1 MLNVHG
7 KNANQKNF
15 NIRYIIMVGCLPCAA
30 AGPPGIAVAAV
41 GTVGYGVYKYAKPKK
56 KIKKKKVT
64 KKKSK
69 KGGSTNIS
77 DEHLD
82 KIYYFSKKY
91 TKNLIDSLRL
101 SGHRYERR
109 RDIASTLKRTIKNFL
124 VNHIEPRFNP
134 QQIERYLDLLNE
146 YCDNNTEPVTKDIVK
161 DYLQE
166 ALSVKEA
173 LSVNGGKGSK
183 KFKRNEIVRFKSK
196 TGKNMD
202 MKFARYL
209 DKNMATL
216 KFVNKNKKGTINV
229 NLDRI
234 EKMPKRIAN
243 TKLRQKTRRANL
255 VRKKRGI
262 KSKSK
267 SSTLSLPSSEKDVN
281 DLLKDLK
288 L

>member
-1 MLNVHG
+1 
-7 KNANQKNF
+7 
-15 NIRYIIMVGCLPCAA
+15 MVGCLPCAA

-69 KGGSTNIS
+69 KGG
-77 DEHLD
+77 
-82 KIYYFSKKY
+82 
-91 TKNLIDSLRL
+91 
-101 SGHRYERR
+101 
-109 RDIASTLKRTIKNFL
+109 
-124 VNHIEPRFNP
+124 
-134 QQIERYLDLLNE
+134 
-146 YCDNNTEPVTKDIVK
+146 
-161 DYLQE
+161 
-166 ALSVKEA
+166 
-173 LSVNGGKGSK
+173 GKGSK

-196 TGKNMD
+196 TGKVIN
-202 MKFARYL
+202 MKFARYS

-216 KFVNKNKKGTINV
+216 RFVNKKGTVNV

-262 KSKSK
+262 KSKS
-267 SSTLSLPSSEKDVN
+267 STLSLPSSEENVD

>member
-1 MLNVHG
+1 
-7 KNANQKNF
+7 
-15 NIRYIIMVGCLPCAA
+15 MVGCLPCAAA

-56 KIKKKKVT
+56 KIKKKKLT

-69 KGGSTNIS
+69 KGG
-77 DEHLD
+77 
-82 KIYYFSKKY
+82 
-91 TKNLIDSLRL
+91 
-101 SGHRYERR
+101 
-109 RDIASTLKRTIKNFL
+109 
-124 VNHIEPRFNP
+124 
-134 QQIERYLDLLNE
+134 
-146 YCDNNTEPVTKDIVK
+146 
-161 DYLQE
+161 
-166 ALSVKEA
+166 
-173 LSVNGGKGSK
+173 KGSKGNK

-196 TGKNMD
+196 TGKNID
-202 MKFARYL
+202 MKFARYS

-216 KFVNKNKKGTINV
+216 RFVNKNKKGTINV

-267 SSTLSLPSSEKDVN
+267 SKSSTLSLPSSEENVD
-281 DLLKDLK
+281 DLLKGLK
-288 L
+288 I

>member
-1 MLNVHG
+1 
-7 KNANQKNF
+7 
-15 NIRYIIMVGCLPCAA
+15 MVGCLPCAA

-56 KIKKKKVT
+56 KIKKKKIT

-69 KGGSTNIS
+69 KGGSNTLNIS
-77 DEHLD
+77 DKHLE
-82 KIYYFSKKY
+82 KIYYYSNKY
-91 TKNLIDSLRL
+91 TNYLINSLANT
-101 SGHRYERR
+101 RYERS
-109 RDIASTLKRTIKNFL
+109 RDKASKFKIIIKNFL
-124 VNHIEPRFNP
+124 TNIITSSFNT
-134 QQIERYLDLLNE
+134 QQTERYLELLND
-146 YCDNNTEPVTKDIVK
+146 YCDNNTEPVTKDIVS

-166 ALSVKEA
+166 AFSV
-173 LSVNGGKGSK
+173 VNGGKRSNK

-196 TGKNMD
+196 TGKNVN

-216 KFVNKNKKGTINV
+216 RFVNKNKKGTVDV
-229 NLDRI
+229 NLDHI
-234 EKMPKRIAN
+234 EKIPKRIAN
-243 TKLRQKTRRANL
+243 TKLRQQTRRANL

-267 SSTLSLPSSEKDVN
+267 SSTLSLPSSEENVD
-281 DLLKDLK
+281 DLLKELK

>member
-1 MLNVHG
+1 
-7 KNANQKNF
+7 
-15 NIRYIIMVGCLPCAA
+15 MVGCLPCAA

-56 KIKKKKVT
+56 KIKKKKLT

-69 KGGSTNIS
+69 KGGG
-77 DEHLD
+77 
-82 KIYYFSKKY
+82 K
-91 TKNLIDSLRL
+91 
-101 SGHRYERR
+101 
-109 RDIASTLKRTIKNFL
+109 
-124 VNHIEPRFNP
+124 
-134 QQIERYLDLLNE
+134 LN
-146 YCDNNTEPVTKDIVK
+146 N
-161 DYLQE
+161 
-166 ALSVKEA
+166 
-173 LSVNGGKGSK
+173 K

-196 TGKNMD
+196 TGKNVN

-216 KFVNKNKKGTINV
+216 RFVNKNKKGTVDV
-229 NLDRI
+229 NLDHI
-234 EKMPKRIAN
+234 EKIPKRIAN

-267 SSTLSLPSSEKDVN
+267 SSTLSLPSSEENVD
-281 DLLKDLK
+281 DLLKELK